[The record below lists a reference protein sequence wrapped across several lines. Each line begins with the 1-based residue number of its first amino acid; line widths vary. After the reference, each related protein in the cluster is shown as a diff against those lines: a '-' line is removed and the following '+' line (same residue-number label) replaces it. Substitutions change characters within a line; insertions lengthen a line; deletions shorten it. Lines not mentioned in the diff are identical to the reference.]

1 MTNFTITIDEEDLKQ
16 ARIAAVQQG
25 TSLNAIIR
33 NFIKEFI
40 SRNQRYQ
47 QATDRILKKAEASTF
62 RSAGRKWTRE
72 ELYER

>member
-1 MTNFTITIDEEDLKQ
+1 MTNFTITLDEEDLKQ

-33 NFIKEFI
+33 NFIKEFV

-47 QATDRILKKAEASTF
+47 QTTDRILKKTECSTF
-62 RSAGRKWTRE
+62 SSSGCKWTRE
-72 ELYER
+72 DLYER

>member
-1 MTNFTITIDEEDLKQ
+1 MSNLTISIDETDLKQ

-33 NFIKEFI
+33 DFIKDYI
-40 SRNQRYQ
+40 SRTPRYQ
-47 QATDRILKKAEASTF
+47 RTTNRLLQKAEQSSFT
-62 RSAGRKWTRE
+62 RIERRWTRE